1 MVEPPE
7 GTLSIS
13 KIGCGQLVQDFQRHR
28 RAVAVDLGL
37 LAELLFVQE
46 DGERLLAF
54 KREPHRAQYDIQ
66 KLVEA
71 GGFTFTRQCEMTAY
85 PTLARKVVLGAVSC
99 PMHLYEICMKD
110 TQLKLRLSAH

>member
-13 KIGCGQLVQDFQRHR
+13 EIGSSQLVQDFQRHR
-28 RAVAVDLGL
+28 RAVAVDLRL

-54 KREPHRAQYDIQ
+54 KRDPDRAQCDIEN
-66 KLVEA
+66 LEEA
-71 GGFTFTRQCEMTAY
+71 GGFTFTRQCKVTAY
-85 PTLARKVVLGAVSC
+85 PTLARKVELGA
-99 PMHLYEICMKD
+99 PMHLYAI
-110 TQLKLRLSAH
+110 